1 MRADHDDLTDLSWS
15 DKNTEMRGGC
25 QDKNSTVYLCVDH
38 HNMRGLILLV
48 FTANSL
54 SSPFTESVAQML
66 TDISDDTR
74 KTEEVLRSVT

>member
-25 QDKNSTVYLCVDH
+25 QDKNPTGHSVLTIIICV
-38 HNMRGLILLV
+38 GWYFLV
-48 FTANSL
+48 FTANSH
-54 SSPFTESVAQML
+54 SSPFTDSVAQML